1 MSAPLRTPPKR
12 RERWQPGKGKLIV
25 AEPVTF
31 QCIVIAPLGRLIDCK
46 TTSVIFPAH
55 DGQVG
60 IQYNH
65 MPMFCKLG
73 LGIMEV
79 KQGTPDQQPPTESI
93 FLLIDGGFA
102 MVGLNLVRLVVYDA
116 VSPKNTKVEKIEH
129 IIEDI
134 KKKTAS
140 GTLTMQQC
148 QHNTRKISLL
158 TQLIEMSKH
167 TKDRHVEPALV

>member
-1 MSAPLRTPPKR
+1 MSAPLRMPLKK
-12 RERWQPGKGKLIV
+12 RERWRAGKGKLIV
-25 AEPVTF
+25 AEHGTF
-31 QCIVIAPLGRLIDCK
+31 QCIVIAPLGRLIDFE
-46 TTSVIFPAH
+46 TTSVTFPAH

-60 IQYNH
+60 VMHNH

-79 KQGTPDQQPPTESI
+79 KQGAPDQETSAESI

-116 VSPKNTKVEKIEH
+116 VSPKDTKVEKIEH
-129 IIEDI
+129 LIEDV

-158 TQLIEMSKH
+158 TELIEMSKH
-167 TKDRHVEPALV
+167 SKDKHTEPASA

>member
-1 MSAPLRTPPKR
+1 M
-12 RERWQPGKGKLIV
+12 
-25 AEPVTF
+25 AENGTF

-60 IQYNH
+60 VMYNH

-79 KQGTPDQQPPTESI
+79 RQGTLDQQPPEESI

-102 MVGLNLVRLVVYDA
+102 MIGLNLVRLVVYDA
-116 VSPKNTKVEKIEH
+116 VSPKDTKVEKIKH
-129 IIEDI
+129 MIEDI
-134 KKKTAS
+134 KKKLAA
-140 GTLTMQQC
+140 GTLTMQQR
-148 QHNTRKISLL
+148 QHNIRKISLL

-167 TKDRHVEPALV
+167 PADRHVELTSV

>member
-1 MSAPLRTPPKR
+1 MSAPLKMPLKR
-12 RERWQPGKGKLIV
+12 RKRWQVGKGKLIV
-25 AEPVTF
+25 TEPGTF
-31 QCIVIAPLGRLIDCK
+31 QCIVIAPPGRLVDCK
-46 TTSVIFPAH
+46 TTSVTFPAH

-60 IQYNH
+60 VWCNH

-79 KQGTPDQQPPTESI
+79 KQGTPDQEPPAESI

-102 MVGLNLVRLVVYDA
+102 MVGLNVVRLVVYDA
-116 VSPKNTKVEKIEH
+116 VSLKDTSVEKIEH

-140 GTLTMQQC
+140 GTLTIRQR
-148 QHNTRKISLL
+148 QHNTRKISFL
-158 TQLIEMSKH
+158 TELIEMSKH
-167 TKDRHVEPALV
+167 TKDRHVEPASV